1 MRRLTSIFVAILML
15 FCGALAED
23 QVDPV
28 ELYSDLYTLW
38 DVPFGLPANEMVAEV
53 RANTGIQLV
62 KDESV
67 YEFYSGDDEF
77 YHPVDD
83 QEISIM
89 GIPLESLS
97 MTCSPEIVPYG
108 AQDDSQA
115 YFLEN
120 PVYISTWLY
129 FQEFNY
135 DIGEE
140 NSWEEATD
148 LCLTDGIPQFNAL
161 LSGLWQKY
169 GAPTLA
175 FVEYNEGLALSNK
188 VEYQGRTYYAPEK
201 VFSIELADP
210 AIDSSIITDTVNW
223 ELDAMHRQTSVEVE
237 IQFENI
243 RLTGKYLSYSANCLW
258 ENTITFGVQD
268 NHDRYELRATIADL
282 YAQAIAYDK
291 EVDVSF

>member
-67 YEFYSGDDEF
+67 YEIYSGDDEF
-77 YHPVDD
+77 YAPVDD
-83 QEISIM
+83 QEISLM

-108 AQDDSQA
+108 AQDDAQI
-115 YFLEN
+115 YFWGS
-120 PVYISTWLY
+120 PVYVQANIRFPEIRASIWK
-129 FQEFNY
+129 EC
-135 DIGEE
+135 
-140 NSWEEATD
+140 SWEEATEI
-148 LCLTDGIPQFNAL
+148 CLADGIPQFNAL

-175 FVEYNEGLALSNK
+175 FVEYNEGFILSDE
-188 VEYQGRTYYAPEK
+188 VEYQGKTYYAPEK
-201 VFSIELADP
+201 IFSIELADP
-210 AIDSSIITDTVNW
+210 SIDSSIIIDTVNW
-223 ELDAMHRQTSVEVE
+223 GLGDMQTSVEIE

-243 RLTGKYLSYSANCLW
+243 ILTGIYSSMNVGCNW
-258 ENTITFGVQD
+258 ESTIIFGVQD

>member
-23 QVDPV
+23 QVEPV

-62 KDESV
+62 KDEDI
-67 YEFYSGDDEF
+67 YEIYSGDDEF

-83 QEISIM
+83 QEISLM

-97 MTCSPEIVPYG
+97 MVCSPEIVPYG

-120 PVYISTWLY
+120 PVYVETHLY
-129 FQEFNY
+129 FPDFRY
-135 DIGEE
+135 DIDEE
-140 NSWEEATD
+140 NSWKEATE
-148 LCLTDGIPQFNAL
+148 LCLADGIAQFNTL
-161 LSGLWQKY
+161 LSALWQKY

-175 FVEYNEGLALSNK
+175 FVEY
-188 VEYQGRTYYAPEK
+188 
-201 VFSIELADP
+201 D
-210 AIDSSIITDTVNW
+210 
-223 ELDAMHRQTSVEVE
+223 
-237 IQFENI
+237 
-243 RLTGKYLSYSANCLW
+243 
-258 ENTITFGVQD
+258 
-268 NHDRYELRATIADL
+268 
-282 YAQAIAYDK
+282 
-291 EVDVSF
+291 